1 MENPAFRLCIFCVQV
16 LFHKYLQFR
25 PKQSDCLRESFGG
38 RHLTNKKIAAKHWR
52 IWLLLVFQAYAN
64 IFKSANFDWKQVKD
78 WDIGEIWVDS
88 YVSHVRGGNNP
99 DKLAAF
105 KASDLYTINLWIF

>member
-38 RHLTNKKIAAKHWR
+38 RHLTNKKIAAKH
-52 IWLLLVFQAYAN
+52 
-64 IFKSANFDWKQVKD
+64 
-78 WDIGEIWVDS
+78 
-88 YVSHVRGGNNP
+88 
-99 DKLAAF
+99 
-105 KASDLYTINLWIF
+105 